1 MNRRKSR
8 EVAMRLLFQ
17 TTLNEENLEEALE
30 NLKDVRDSN
39 EGAKEK
45 DYESVDLKDVDID
58 YVKRIIKGIE
68 ENREEIDE
76 KIKGNLKNW
85 KIERLSKVDLSILR
99 LCTYE
104 FKFEED
110 IPNKVSVNEAI
121 ELAKKYSGEKSATFI
136 NGVLGKN
143 DLKLIYNKKSEELSF
158 SLLIL
163 IKRKMFMH
171 VKTLTVSQLNRYVK
185 NTLDAD
191 FILNNASVKGE
202 ISNLKIHSSG
212 HIYFSLKD
220 EGSKINCVMFKSYAY
235 KLNFDL
241 ENGMDIIAH
250 GNVSVYEKKVLINYM
265 LKK

>member
-30 NLKDVRDSN
+30 NLKDVRES
-39 EGAKEK
+39 EESAKEK

-68 ENREEIDE
+68 ENKEEIDE

-104 FKFEED
+104 LKFEED

-121 ELAKKYSGEKSATFI
+121 ELAKKYSGEKAATFI
-136 NGVLGKN
+136 NGVLGKM
-143 DLKLIYNKKSEELSF
+143 I
-158 SLLIL
+158 
-163 IKRKMFMH
+163 
-171 VKTLTVSQLNRYVK
+171 
-185 NTLDAD
+185 
-191 FILNNASVKGE
+191 
-202 ISNLKIHSSG
+202 
-212 HIYFSLKD
+212 
-220 EGSKINCVMFKSYAY
+220 
-235 KLNFDL
+235 
-241 ENGMDIIAH
+241 
-250 GNVSVYEKKVLINYM
+250 
-265 LKK
+265 

>member
-136 NGVLGKN
+136 NGVLGKM
-143 DLKLIYNKKSEELSF
+143 I
-158 SLLIL
+158 
-163 IKRKMFMH
+163 
-171 VKTLTVSQLNRYVK
+171 
-185 NTLDAD
+185 
-191 FILNNASVKGE
+191 
-202 ISNLKIHSSG
+202 
-212 HIYFSLKD
+212 
-220 EGSKINCVMFKSYAY
+220 
-235 KLNFDL
+235 
-241 ENGMDIIAH
+241 
-250 GNVSVYEKKVLINYM
+250 
-265 LKK
+265 

>member
-39 EGAKEK
+39 EGTKEK

-68 ENREEIDE
+68 ENREKIDE

-104 FKFEED
+104 LKFEED

-136 NGVLGKN
+136 NGVLGK
-143 DLKLIYNKKSEELSF
+143 
-158 SLLIL
+158 
-163 IKRKMFMH
+163 
-171 VKTLTVSQLNRYVK
+171 
-185 NTLDAD
+185 
-191 FILNNASVKGE
+191 
-202 ISNLKIHSSG
+202 
-212 HIYFSLKD
+212 
-220 EGSKINCVMFKSYAY
+220 
-235 KLNFDL
+235 
-241 ENGMDIIAH
+241 
-250 GNVSVYEKKVLINYM
+250 
-265 LKK
+265 